1 MFQLWS
7 KRQRLQCWRVARENC
22 ARPSKTSDQSVGQV
36 REVLDNLVWRAGAEV
51 FSPRPLW
58 AVVRRRRL
66 TPRNRSES
74 TCYHADRRPICTL
87 NNTAKR
93 RNAKSTAVNRLGIC
107 YSTARNVDPSELRHV
122 NTLQCRSASNHCA
135 EQQAG
140 ASVKF
145 SPHRKTEFSRAFVS
159 HTIRAAHRRLAG
171 VQIERLDWQEFIRRY
186 DRDFT
191 LFYLDP
197 PYWGHE
203 AAYGKGVFARE
214 DFGRMADV
222 LRGAQGPLHSV
233 AE

>member
-1 MFQLWS
+1 MRS
-7 KRQRLQCWRVARENC
+7 GNGSAGRLR
-22 ARPSKTSDQSVGQV
+22 
-36 REVLDNLVWRAGAEV
+36 RAA
-51 FSPRPLW
+51 W
-58 AVVRRRRL
+58 TVVRRRRL

-222 LRGAQGPLHSV
+222 LRGLKGRFILSLNDRPEVRETFAGFRFEEVSAAHTVNAKAARRV
-233 AE
+233 AELLISNG